1 MTTAVAPATTF
12 TEVLIATDFGQEA
25 DRALAYAKSVVR
37 GSDGELLLVH
47 VAEPVPHIAIPE
59 GGWVDDPL
67 RAQREID
74 QTEAAGVALR
84 AEGLHA
90 VALCRFGSVAE
101 EVAEAARN
109 HRANLVVVGTHGR
122 HGLPRVFFGSH
133 AERIADALQIPI
145 LIVGPKAPLAA
156 SPQWKPKNILCTTS
170 LDRNGAH
177 LVAYAYKLSHEH
189 DAHLEIAYRDVAEEQ
204 RDYDDWLE
212 FRKAVKDLLPFE
224 HGAKTAYTRS
234 LPRGAGVREPSPD
247 GRCTRS
253 RLVDPGDPAQ
263 VPGMADASSRWHHAT
278 ALGGSPLSTSGG
290 SEPSFLANTEEITPW
305 LRWFQKRLMTTSFC

>member
-25 DRALAYAKSVVR
+25 DRALAYAKCVVR
-37 GSDGELLLVH
+37 ASSGELLLVH

-90 VALCRFGSVAE
+90 VTLCPFGCVAE
-101 EVAEAARN
+101 EIAEAARTQQ
-109 HRANLVVVGTHGR
+109 ANLVVVGTHGR
-122 HGLPRVFFGSH
+122 QGLPRLFFGSH

-145 LIVGPKAPLAA
+145 LIVGPKAPLPA
-156 SPQWKPKNILCTTS
+156 SPQWKPKSILCTTS

-177 LVAYAYKLSHEH
+177 LVAYAYKLSQEH

-204 RDYDDWLE
+204 RDYDDWLG
-212 FRKAVKDLLPFE
+212 FKKAVKNLLPFE
-224 HGAKTAYTRS
+224 DGAKPHLHAVFLEEPESESLVHTAVARGVDLLILGIRHKFLEWPTLRVGGIM
-234 LPRGAGVREPSPD
+234 PRLLAEAPCPL
-247 GRCTRS
+247 
-253 RLVDPGDPAQ
+253 LV
-263 VPGMADASSRWHHAT
+263 VPNLVS
-278 ALGGSPLSTSGG
+278 
-290 SEPSFLANTEEITPW
+290 
-305 LRWFQKRLMTTSFC
+305 